1 MGVGEPV
8 NWPITIINRWW
19 RGWAGGGATDM
30 FCLASSFFLYLRC
43 KVWLRVYQAS
53 RLGGWWSYRATSR
66 SWSRSVTTW
75 SWRAGFYRPMKVD
88 RRPPAHVCAGSTTI
102 NERSSTSTEGRTRTG
117 DTGAYRGGP
126 GDWVT
131 RDIKKS
137 WMSSELFGARFSC
150 IITLL
155 CSHLGLLISYLH
167 VCMNVGVCGYV
178 ASRLNSAR
186 PPPKDNPEYA
196 LGGIWVDLF
205 PFNPTRP
212 S

>member
-1 MGVGEPV
+1 M
-8 NWPITIINRWW
+8 T
-19 RGWAGGGATDM
+19 
-30 FCLASSFFLYLRC
+30 
-43 KVWLRVYQAS
+43 
-53 RLGGWWSYRATSR
+53 
-66 SWSRSVTTW
+66 
-75 SWRAGFYRPMKVD
+75 VD

-186 PPPKDNPEYA
+186 PPQRTIRSMPLVGYGSTCFHSTQPDPVS
-196 LGGIWVDLF
+196 WQ
-205 PFNPTRP
+205 PTQFNPTHGRRCP
-212 S
+212 